1 MLSLGLDPSLRSFG
15 WAVYDSDAPPHRR
28 LVDSGHEATF
38 VTTVPVARFIH
49 FRAMVQD
56 LIERYSVAAVGIES
70 PAYGGG
76 PFSETHFGLML
87 FSLESIFSYRLD
99 CILFDPGTLKFLA
112 KIDPDKKKGK
122 MSKLD
127 IQRFVSNDRNNPK
140 LINNDEADA
149 YVVAKF
155 ATRMID
161 LADGNLDPKKLS
173 PSEFQVF
180 LGRTR
185 TVKGRTGVKRIKKT
199 AHIFRENS
207 RFFRFSR
214 VPRGNVDLPN
224 KQDIDP
230 TLLKFLQKKNRLK
243 MRSK

>member
-140 LINNDEADA
+140 LINNDE
-149 YVVAKF
+149 KE
-155 ATRMID
+155 
-161 LADGNLDPKKLS
+161 LKK
-173 PSEFQVF
+173 
-180 LGRTR
+180 
-185 TVKGRTGVKRIKKT
+185 
-199 AHIFRENS
+199 
-207 RFFRFSR
+207 
-214 VPRGNVDLPN
+214 
-224 KQDIDP
+224 
-230 TLLKFLQKKNRLK
+230 
-243 MRSK
+243 